1 MLHWSRKLLAAATVG
16 SVALMAP
23 AASAAELI
31 ISTGLGKPHMWVAH
45 HMNPFADAIEAATN
59 KEITFTRFYAGELT
73 TVGRE
78 LDGLTSGTIQVAA
91 PLLAPYH
98 EGRFPLSDVT
108 QLPAYGTDSP
118 KVTRAF
124 QKLLDSDVD
133 LGNGKTLYQYEIADK
148 GIRVWALG
156 ATAPYSITTANKVL
170 KEPADFSGV
179 PLRAGSAIHTIV
191 LEKLGST
198 PVTMPGPQIYEALSR
213 NTIEGLVIAISD
225 WPSYSIQP
233 LLKHS
238 IVDVSI
244 GHWESYLAVSDAMWN
259 GLTDEQKKVW
269 DETARRIGLENAQKW
284 EDNVTVVKDKSIKE
298 DGGSFVSINDLSKE
312 MQDHVAKA
320 AADTWVAW
328 IEKTEANG
336 HPAKA
341 TAKLYAQLITAEG
354 GKLPA
359 GIAEYLGL

>member
-1 MLHWSRKLLAAATVG
+1 MKTWTRNLYAAGTMA
-16 SVALMAP
+16 ALTFAAP
-23 AASAAELI
+23 ASAADLI
-31 ISTGLGKPHMWVAH
+31 ISTGLGQPHMWVAH
-45 HMNPFADAIEAATN
+45 HMNPFADAIEQASN
-59 KEITFTRFYAGELT
+59 GDIKFTRFYAGELT

-108 QLPAYGTDSP
+108 QLPTYGTTSP
-118 KVTRAF
+118 MVTRAF
-124 QKLLDSDVD
+124 QNLLDSDVD
-133 LGNGKTLYQYEIADK
+133 LGNGKTYYQYEIEDK

-156 ATAPYSITTANKVL
+156 ATAPYSISTTGKVL
-170 KEPADFSGV
+170 KEPEDFRGT

-198 PVTMPGPQIYEALSR
+198 PVTLPGPQIYEALSR
-213 NTIEGLVIAISD
+213 STIDGLVIAISD

-244 GHWESYLAVSDAMWN
+244 GHWESYLAVSDDMWN
-259 GLTDEQKKVW
+259 GLTDEQKTMW

-284 EDNVTVVKDKSIKE
+284 EDNVDVVKDKSTAE
-298 DGGSFVSINDLSKE
+298 DGGSFVSINDLSQA
-312 MQDHVAKA
+312 MQDHIGKA
-320 AADTWVAW
+320 AADTWISW

-336 HPAKA
+336 HPARA
-341 TAKLYAQLITAEG
+341 TAKLYAELITAEG
-354 GKLPA
+354 GSLPE